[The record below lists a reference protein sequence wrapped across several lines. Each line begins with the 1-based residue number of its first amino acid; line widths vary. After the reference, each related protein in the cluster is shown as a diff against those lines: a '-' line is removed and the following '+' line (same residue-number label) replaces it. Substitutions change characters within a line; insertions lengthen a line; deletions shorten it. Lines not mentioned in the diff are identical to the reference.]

1 MLFSKTKLI
10 EGIFFPLFFLFSCS
24 EPQKPESYIARVND
38 SYLTE
43 EKLSDLSDAQI
54 VNGNNRTSA
63 IKNWIKQ
70 EILFQEAKK
79 QGILNDKNFKSTIEK
94 SERQLANSMVL
105 KNYLKSWKPEV
116 TDEILKYYFEEN
128 KTSFKLAFNSYL
140 LNKVSFSDTDVAV
153 EFRTELIQSDWKSA
167 LNNFANH
174 DSVVEVSSNV
184 FIPEQDIYPAKV
196 LRVLEG
202 LYPLEISI
210 VISDDRG
217 YYTVVQLI
225 EKYSAGSIPPFEAV
239 KKEVETRYIAAS
251 NEVAIENY
259 LDELYSKNEIE
270 INN

>member
-1 MLFSKTKLI
+1 MLFNRTKLI
-10 EGIFFPLFFLFSCS
+10 EGIFFPLLFLFACN

-43 EKLSDLSDAQI
+43 EKLSDLIDAQV

-63 IKNWIKQ
+63 IKNWIRQ

-79 QGILNDKNFKSTIEK
+79 QGILDHKNYKSTIEK
-94 SERQLANSMVL
+94 SQRQLANSIVL
-105 KNYLKSWKPEV
+105 ENYLKSWKPEV
-116 TDEILKYYFEEN
+116 TEENLKYYFEEN

-140 LNKVSFSDTDVAV
+140 LNKVSFTDEDVAV
-153 EFRTELIQSDWKSA
+153 KFRTELIQSDWKSA
-167 LNNFANH
+167 LSKFANH
-174 DSVVEVSSNV
+174 DSIFEVSSNI
-184 FIPEQDIYPAKV
+184 FIPEQDIYPTKV
-196 LRVLEG
+196 LRILEG

-217 YYTVVQLI
+217 YYTVVQLL

-259 LDELYSKNEIE
+259 FDELYSKNVVE